1 MNKKNTKKYR
11 VRSDVFKVVG
21 IILICVSIWLLAGVI
36 QDIYSM
42 IELRQRS
49 EVAAEEL
56 EKLKAENAELI
67 SQKDKLEDDNYVQ
80 SYARNNYMFSKDGEQ
95 IFFLPS
101 DSDED
106 ISEDIPTGTPSDKT
120 QDEDT
125 AESEAAP
132 EESDVSQEEAD
143 S

>member
-1 MNKKNTKKYR
+1 
-11 VRSDVFKVVG
+11 
-21 IILICVSIWLLAGVI
+21 
-36 QDIYSM
+36 M

-67 SQKDKLEDDNYVQ
+67 SQKDKLEDDNYLQ
-80 SYARNNYMFSKDGEQ
+80 SYARNNYMFSKDGQQ

-106 ISEDIPTGTPSDKT
+106 ISEDIPTGTPSDKA
-120 QDEDT
+120 QDKEA
-125 AESEAAP
+125 AEREAAP
-132 EESDVSQEEAD
+132 EESDTSQEEAE